1 MGKSVFGTQYQVNTT
16 SPRDIV
22 GKSVFG
28 TQYQVN
34 ATSPRDIAGKSVFGT
49 QYQVNATSPR
59 DSMKFL
65 QVGGSWKPMENKTI
79 SSNCSR
85 GTVPS
90 NPTIWIIYQKRVFDK
105 RLKR

>member
-1 MGKSVFGTQYQVNTT
+1 
-16 SPRDIV
+16 
-22 GKSVFG
+22 VFG

-59 DSMKFL
+59 DI
-65 QVGGSWKPMENKTI
+65 VGKSVFGTQYQANATSPRDIILICQWVAVGSQWKTKPFPP
-79 SSNCSR
+79 
-85 GTVPS
+85 TVHGGLFPS